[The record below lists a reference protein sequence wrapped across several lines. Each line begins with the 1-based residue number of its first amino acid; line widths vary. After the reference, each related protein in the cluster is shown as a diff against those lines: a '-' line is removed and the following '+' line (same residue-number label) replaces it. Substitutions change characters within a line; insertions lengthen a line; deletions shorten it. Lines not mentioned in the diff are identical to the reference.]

1 MGSTLKFLM
10 HYAQEGAEFLDSIV
24 TGVET
29 WVFCHTPESKQS
41 PFALRNCM
49 TECTS
54 HLAGL
59 WNGAAISNMPHSNKA
74 GSTAVKQAQL
84 TGRGSRSTAVLPQ

>member
-1 MGSTLKFLM
+1 MGF
-10 HYAQEGAEFLDSIV
+10 
-24 TGVET
+24 
-29 WVFCHTPESKQS
+29 FCHNPESKES

-54 HLAGL
+54 HLVGL
-59 WNGAAISNMPHSNKA
+59 WNGAAISNTSHSNKV

-84 TGRGSRSTAVLPQ
+84 TGRASRSMAVLPQ